1 MATYACADLHGR
13 LDLYEKIKE
22 YIKSEDTVYFL
33 GDAIDRGPHGIE
45 IMLDILKQK
54 KWIYLKGN
62 HEDMM
67 YGALAK
73 EYDLKEPERDFFD
86 RLENPKYLWYNNGGK
101 ITEIS
106 LKEKFNN
113 GKIRDLLMKIDSLPL
128 EWTYKNTKGQT
139 IHLSHAGWTPSLPVL
154 KDLLWS
160 RDRFLDEQNT
170 AVGWDDDNYYV
181 VHGHT
186 PTQSLSDYS
195 FGHIIGIAGEIKK
208 YGHKIDIDCG
218 AIFNDK
224 VALLDLDTLEP
235 IYFYH
240 KMEEKNG

>member
-22 YIKSEDTVYFL
+22 YIKPEDTVYFL
-33 GDAIDRGPHGIE
+33 GDAIDRGPHGVD

-54 KWIYLKGN
+54 NWIYLKGN

-67 YGALAK
+67 YLALIG
-73 EYDLKEPERDFFD
+73 EYNIGIPEIEWAD
-86 RLENPKYLWYNNGGK
+86 RWEDPKYTWYNNGGM
-101 ITEIS
+101 ITENS
-106 LKEKFNN
+106 LKEQLNAQAIKE
-113 GKIRDLLMKIDSLPL
+113 LLRTINKLPL
-128 EWTYKNTKGQT
+128 VKIYKNTKGQT
-139 IHLSHAGWTPSLPVL
+139 IHLSHAGWTPSLPEL
-154 KDLLWS
+154 ADFIWS
-160 RDRFLDEQNT
+160 REHFLDEQNT
-170 AVGWDDDNYYV
+170 AIGWDDDNYYV

-186 PTQSLSDYS
+186 PTQSLSYCS
-195 FGHIIGIAGEIKK
+195 FDHIHGEAGKICK

-240 KMEEKNG
+240 KIEE

>member
-22 YIKSEDTVYFL
+22 YINPEDNVFFL
-33 GDAIDRGPHGIE
+33 GDAIDRGPHGVE

-54 KWIYLKGN
+54 NWIYLKGN

-67 YGALAK
+67 YAGLAK
-73 EYDLKEPERDFFD
+73 ECGLEIPKRDFFD
-86 RLENPKYLWYNNGGK
+86 RWENPKYLWYNNGGK
-101 ITEIS
+101 ITETS
-106 LKEKFNN
+106 LKEKFTN
-113 GKIRDLLMKIDSLPL
+113 KELKDLLITINDLPL
-128 EWTYKNTKGQT
+128 EWLYKNTKGQT
-139 IHLSHAGWTPSLPVL
+139 IHLSHAGWTPSLPEL
-154 KDLLWS
+154 ADFIWS
-160 RDRFLDEQNT
+160 REHFLDEQNA

-186 PTQSLSDYS
+186 PTQSLSYCS
-195 FGHIIGIAGEIKK
+195 FDHIIGIAGEICK

-218 AIFNDK
+218 AVFNNK

-240 KMEEKNG
+240 KIEE